1 MVNSLNLSGLDA
13 MSNTI
18 VISTQFLENYGAHD
32 WSGRGECPQRWKPK
46 GGDTFIVT
54 DLVGDRAAVERC
66 IEHRSDFS
74 QEYVLSS
81 VMPFESEFKES
92 DYVEFYESP
101 IYATF
106 AGDVLHCEKKVLNF
120 ENQVVAIRRWVQDA
134 EGARKMSLTDLEEP
148 VTEQWRVD
156 AENALYREEA

>member
-1 MVNSLNLSGLDA
+1 MML
-13 MSNTI
+13 
-18 VISTQFLENYGAHD
+18 VIDTQFLENYGAHD

-46 GGDTFIVT
+46 GGDTYIVT

-66 IEHRSDFS
+66 IEFSSDYS
-74 QEYVLSS
+74 REYVISS
-81 VMPFESEFKES
+81 TEFSSDEAWSIRDFKES

-156 AENALYREEA
+156 AEMNLYGVAV

>member
-1 MVNSLNLSGLDA
+1 

-46 GGDTFIVT
+46 GGDTYIVT
-54 DLVGDRAAVERC
+54 DLVGDRAAVEAC
-66 IEHRSDFS
+66 IEHRSDYS

-81 VMPFESEFKES
+81 SMPFESEAWSVVGFKES
-92 DYVEFYESP
+92 DYVEFWESP

-106 AGDVLHCEKKVLNF
+106 AGGVLHCEKKVLNW
-120 ENQVVAIRRWVQDA
+120 ENQVVAIRRWKQDA
-134 EGARKMSLTDLEEP
+134 EGSRGMSLTELEEP

-156 AENALYREEA
+156 AENGLYGDVA